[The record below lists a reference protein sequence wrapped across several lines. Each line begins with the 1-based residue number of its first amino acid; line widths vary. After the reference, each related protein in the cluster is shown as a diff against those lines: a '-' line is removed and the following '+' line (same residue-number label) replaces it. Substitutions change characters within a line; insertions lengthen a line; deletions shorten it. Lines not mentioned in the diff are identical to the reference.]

1 MKELVKEFQEKEN
14 PKRASLGSLGANQ
27 RINQLASPVKGNACN
42 GQSSAVFRKA
52 EESNNKVGVSLKSNS
67 RAIGG

>member
-27 RINQLASPVKGNACN
+27 RINQLASPVKGRIRLIADEGDGDRIESKISIGN
-42 GQSSAVFRKA
+42 GKA
-52 EESNNKVGVSLKSNS
+52 KG
-67 RAIGG
+67 